1 MQKHRVLVFALL
13 LGLGWGFEWGAA
25 PCSAADKR
33 THELAPKYRQWLAEV
48 ELILRKEEREAFLA
62 IREDYQRDGF
72 IQKFWESRDPYPET
86 PRNEFKETWYARLD
100 EARKEYG
107 GITEDRAR
115 MLLLHGPPAQTW
127 KTDCQLVLW
136 PLEIWYY
143 VHSERLPA
151 GFFAIFYQ
159 PSAGG
164 PFRRWVPAEGT
175 DELLAQR
182 SDDGDLTQ
190 RESNVS
196 KGNGARDRAEAQIRS
211 QSTPF
216 ERLIERACTEKAVL
230 TAFRAVRQESLA
242 GTLVFT
248 EYPPPPRD
256 TEWLATFLG
265 FSTDLPKQQGDAAKL
280 TARLSVGFPEPR
292 GSRTLVQVLLEVPR
306 KAIAAAHVEG
316 QAAYNLLVTGEVLK
330 DDALHESFRYRFD
343 LPVEGGGETVPLTFE
358 RVLRPGEYTLV
369 VRVDD
374 LDGKRSFREARPI
387 SVPKLASSSADLGA
401 PAVAAALGAA
411 RQELAEEVATLK
423 LLPPPGETATGG
435 VRIEAQVSGEAIRK
449 VAFAL
454 DGKPLLTKTSP
465 PYSVNFDL
473 GTLPTPHTVRAVG
486 LDATGKEVA
495 TDELVLNG
503 APQRFAVRLVA
514 PRRGEPHGGVRL
526 GAGERLRTRA
536 EVQVPDGQTLD
547 RLELYL
553 DEHRVATSYQPPF
566 SLSLTLPAP
575 LPRYLRAVAY
585 LADGSTA
592 EDIVLLN
599 APGYQEN
606 VDVPLVE
613 VYAAV
618 KDAQGRPVLDL
629 KREDFKVLDGGVP
642 QEVVRFER
650 VTDLPVAAAL
660 LIDTSASMVKSLPEA
675 QRAALGFL
683 KATLS
688 PRDRAALIPF
698 SESPRLAVKLT
709 NDLPTLAGALA
720 GLQAERSTVLWDSLV
735 FGLHYLQGVRGQRA
749 LLLLTDGGDRSSHFT
764 FDEALEYARRSGV
777 TLYTVGLA
785 VSRLDVE
792 TRKRLARLAEETG
805 GESFFPEAASDLT
818 AVYTRI
824 EEELRSRYLLV
835 YQPATPGKPGE
846 YSGKYRPVSVQV
858 GRPGVTVEAIRGYY
872 P

>member
-1 MQKHRVLVFALL
+1 VVLA
-13 LGLGWGFEWGAA
+13 
-25 PCSAADKR
+25 
-33 THELAPKYRQWLAEV
+33 
-48 ELILRKEEREAFLA
+48 
-62 IREDYQRDGF
+62 
-72 IQKFWESRDPYPET
+72 
-86 PRNEFKETWYARLD
+86 
-100 EARKEYG
+100 
-107 GITEDRAR
+107 
-115 MLLLHGPPAQTW
+115 
-127 KTDCQLVLW
+127 
-136 PLEIWYY
+136 
-143 VHSERLPA
+143 
-151 GFFAIFYQ
+151 
-159 PSAGG
+159 
-164 PFRRWVPAEGT
+164 
-175 DELLAQR
+175 
-182 SDDGDLTQ
+182 
-190 RESNVS
+190 
-196 KGNGARDRAEAQIRS
+196 
-211 QSTPF
+211 
-216 ERLIERACTEKAVL
+216 
-230 TAFRAVRQESLA
+230 
-242 GTLVFT
+242 
-248 EYPPPPRD
+248 
-256 TEWLATFLG
+256 
-265 FSTDLPKQQGDAAKL
+265 
-280 TARLSVGFPEPR
+280 
-292 GSRTLVQVLLEVPR
+292 VPR
-306 KAIAAAHVEG
+306 KAIAEAHVQG

-330 DDALHESFRYRFD
+330 DEALEESFRYRFD
-343 LPVEGGGETVPLTFE
+343 LPVLPNPSNAGETVPLVFE

-369 VRVDD
+369 VRLDD

-387 SVPKLASSSADLGA
+387 SVPKLARSAADPEA

-411 RQELAEEVATLK
+411 RQELAEEAATLK
-423 LLPPPGETATGG
+423 LVPPPGETATGG
-435 VRIEAQVSGEAIRK
+435 VRIAAQVSGEAIRK
-449 VAFAL
+449 VSFAL
-454 DGKPLLTKTSP
+454 DGKPLLTKAAP
-465 PYSVNFDL
+465 PYSVTFDL

-486 LDATGKEVA
+486 LDAAGKEVA
-495 TDELVLNG
+495 TDELTLNG
-503 APQRFAVRLVA
+503 ALQRFAVRLLA
-514 PRRGEPHGGVRL
+514 PRRGERHAQ
-526 GAGERLRTRA
+526 AGESLKTRA

-547 RLELYL
+547 RLELYF

-585 LADGSTA
+585 LTDGSTA
-592 EDIVLLN
+592 EDIVFLN
-599 APGYQEN
+599 VPGYQEN

-629 KREDFKVLDGGVP
+629 KREDFQVLDGGAP

-650 VTDLPVAAAL
+650 VTDLPIAAAL

-683 KATLS
+683 QATLS

-785 VSRLDVE
+785 VSKLDLE

-805 GESFFPEAASDLT
+805 GRSFFPEAASDLS
-818 AVYTRI
+818 AVYARI
-824 EEELRSRYLLV
+824 QEELRSRYLLV
-835 YQPATPGKPGE
+835 YQPATPRKPGE

-858 GRPGVTVEAIRGYY
+858 DRPGVTVEAIRGYY